1 MANAGDYRPI
11 RSKYKAINAL
21 LPYAALQEHDGK
33 PEMLDA
39 FLCAFRASK
48 MLEFR
53 WLYSRNHTGTLF
65 SKASPHGII
74 LVSPHINW
82 GSLEDGGDLVQQ
94 WAAVTSAVPYTEELA
109 QSIVDTLLQ
118 IAYYNQ
124 LLPHIP
130 TNIWL
135 WLNKQ
140 PSLHPTSSG
149 RYYGTQLPV
158 VKAIR
163 ELKDIKII
171 KSYFL
176 LVWSEWDYL
185 TDDAFNESCIS
196 ICEDFSEAWSG
207 WHWTELIQHLD
218 HILTQLGQGLE
229 HLQQHN
235 PNLTGDNFQKM
246 EDQYRKLKDI
256 LVEAVT
262 GVSYSM
268 ITLPRMLTQ
277 VDMYRISCNIH
288 VCTPTPMSI
297 ALYLEPSALPT
308 PSPSLVTWTLMHL
321 FIEHPATP
329 SISLPS
335 NRVCPV
341 HPVLLSK
348 HHQGQFLYYV
358 SILDLLSCMFP
369 DLYFCL

>member
-11 RSKYKAINAL
+11 RFKYKAINAL

-39 FLCAFRASK
+39 FLCAVRASK
-48 MLEFR
+48 LLEFE
-53 WLYSRNHTGTLF
+53 WLYSRDYTGTLF

-82 GSLEDGGDLVQQ
+82 GDLRDGGDFVQQ
-94 WAAVTSAVPYTEELA
+94 WAAATSAVPDTEEVA
-109 QSIVDTLLQ
+109 QSIVHTLLQ
-118 IAYYNQ
+118 IAYHNQ
-124 LLPHIP
+124 LLPYIP
-130 TNIWL
+130 ANIWL

-140 PSLHPTSSG
+140 PSIPPTSLG
-149 RYYGTQLPV
+149 CDYGTHLLV
-158 VKAIR
+158 VKAVR
-163 ELKDIKII
+163 KLKDIEII

-176 LVWSEWDYL
+176 LVWSEWNCLDV
-185 TDDAFNESCIS
+185 DAFDVSCAS
-196 ICEDFSEAWSG
+196 IHEDFSEAWGG
-207 WHWTELIQHLD
+207 WHRAELIQHLD

-235 PNLTGDNFQKM
+235 PNMREGYFLKM
-246 EDQYRKLKDI
+246 KYQYKKLKDI

-268 ITLPRMLTQ
+268 ITLPCMLTQ
-277 VDMYRISCNIH
+277 VDIYRILCNIH

-308 PSPSLVTWTLMHL
+308 PLPSLVTWALIHL
-321 FIEHPATP
+321 FIAHPATP

-335 NRVCPV
+335 
-341 HPVLLSK
+341 
-348 HHQGQFLYYV
+348 
-358 SILDLLSCMFP
+358 
-369 DLYFCL
+369 